1 MIKMIPLNSLAKV
14 FPNYELPLD
23 CKQTKGSMLKNE
35 AYSFQIAYR
44 FEGNSMGNAML
55 NVALDHDLGK
65 ALTYR
70 YVETVPCDF
79 TMYTEIPHDGE
90 LLHPE
95 ASAFPD
101 VLRPGNSPLWITEQQ
116 WRSLWFT
123 IDGTKK
129 SLKPGIHKIKI
140 TFTAGEAKQSVTF
153 TIDIKDKKLPKQ
165 QLICTNWFH
174 TDCLCHYYH
183 IEFNSEKYW
192 EITEN
197 FARTAV
203 EYGINMLLTPLFTPP
218 LDTAPGGE
226 RLTIQLVGVTK
237 TGKKYEFDFT
247 LLKRWVDMCKRVG
260 VEYYEMSHLFTQWG
274 CYHAPK
280 IMATVDG
287 KYKRIFGWDTDAH
300 GKIYK
305 DFLGHF
311 LPELI
316 EFLKAEGIASKTYFH
331 VSDEPNLDMLESYRE
346 SAEFLMSYVGDFKR
360 FDALSDIEIYNTG
373 CVPCPVPGI
382 DHMDPFLKADIKERW
397 TYYCCGQVDRVS
409 NRFLAF
415 PSIRNRIL
423 GMQLFKY
430 DIKGFLQWGYN
441 FYNSQGSIRPIDPY
455 NSTTGGGWVPGGDT
469 FVVYPDFD
477 GKPIASLRFEVFRE
491 ALQDMRACQALAKKI
506 GREEVEKLIGK
517 KLSFTEYSNDPN
529 KLIKIREKINEML

>member
-1 MIKMIPLNSLAKV
+1 MIKTVLLNSLAKV
-14 FPNYELPLD
+14 FPNYDLPLD
-23 CKQTKGSMLKNE
+23 CKKTKGSMLKNE
-35 AYSFQIAYR
+35 AYSFQVAYR
-44 FEGNSMGNAML
+44 FEGDSRGNASL
-55 NVALDHDLGK
+55 SIKTEHDLGK

-79 TMYTEIPHDGE
+79 TMYTELPHGQ

-95 ASAFPD
+95 ATAFPD
-101 VLRPGNSPLWITEQQ
+101 VLRPGNEPLWINEQQ
-116 WRSLWFT
+116 WRSVWFT

-129 SLKPGIHKIKI
+129 ALKPGIHKIKI
-140 TFTAGEAKQSVTF
+140 TFTAGQDSQSVTF

-165 QLICTNWFH
+165 KLICTNWFH
-174 TDCLCHYYH
+174 TDSLCHYYH
-183 IEFNSEKYW
+183 MEFNSDRYW

-218 LDTAPGGE
+218 LDTVPGGE
-226 RLTIQLVGVTK
+226 RLTVQLVGVAK
-237 TGKKYEFDFT
+237 TGEKYDFDFT
-247 LLKRWVDMCKRVG
+247 LLKKWVEMCKRVG

-280 IMATVDG
+280 IMATVNG
-287 KYKRIFGWDTDAH
+287 KYKRIFGWETDAH
-300 GKIYK
+300 GKAYK
-305 DFLGHF
+305 DFLGQF
-311 LPELI
+311 LPELTA
-316 EFLKAEGIASKTYFH
+316 FLKAEGIASRTYFH
-331 VSDEPNLDMLESYRE
+331 VSDEPGKDVLESYRE
-346 SAEFLMSYVGDFKR
+346 SAEFLMDYVGDFKR

-423 GMQLFKY
+423 GVQLFKY

-477 GKPIASLRFEVFRE
+477 GKPIASLRLEVFRE

-506 GREEVEKLIGK
+506 GKEEVEKLIGK
-517 KLSFTEYSNDPN
+517 KLTFTDYSLDPN

>member
-14 FPNYELPLD
+14 FPNYDLPLD
-23 CKQTKGSMLKNE
+23 CKKTKGSMLKNE
-35 AYSFQIAYR
+35 AYSFQVAYR
-44 FEGNSMGNAML
+44 FEGDSMGNAMMGVTL
-55 NVALDHDLGK
+55 EHDLGK

-79 TMYTEIPHDGE
+79 TMYTEIPHGGE

-101 VLRPGNSPLWITEQQ
+101 VLRPGNNPLWITEQQ
-116 WRSLWFT
+116 WRSIWFT

-140 TFTAGEAKQSVTF
+140 AFTAGKDKQSVTF
-153 TIDIKDKKLPKQ
+153 TIDIKDKKLPPQK
-165 QLICTNWFH
+165 LICTNWFH

-183 IEFNSEKYW
+183 MDFNSERYW

-197 FARTAV
+197 FAKTAV

-218 LDTAPGGE
+218 LDTALGGE

-237 TGKKYEFDFT
+237 IGKKYQFDFT
-247 LLKRWVDMCKRVG
+247 LLKRWVDMCKRIG

-280 IMATVDG
+280 IMATVNG
-287 KYKRIFGWDTDAH
+287 KYKQIFGWDTDAH

-305 DFLGHF
+305 DFLGQF

-331 VSDEPNLDMLESYRE
+331 VSDEPNIDMLESYRE

-415 PSIRNRIL
+415 PSVRNRIL
-423 GMQLFKY
+423 GLQLFKY
-430 DIKGFLQWGYN
+430 DIKGFLQWAYN
-441 FYNSQGSIRPIDPY
+441 FYNSQGSIRPVDPY

-469 FVVYPDFD
+469 FVVYPDID

-506 GREEVEKLIGK
+506 GKEEVDKIIGRKLT
-517 KLSFTEYSNDPN
+517 FTDCNYDAN